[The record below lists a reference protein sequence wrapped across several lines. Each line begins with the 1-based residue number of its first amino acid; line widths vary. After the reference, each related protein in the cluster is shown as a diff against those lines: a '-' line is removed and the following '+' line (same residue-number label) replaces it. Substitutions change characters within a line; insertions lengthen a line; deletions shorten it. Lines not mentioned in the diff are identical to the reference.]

1 MNTGVPQGRID
12 LRIFVAR
19 TRNQLLGIADD
30 IARVV
35 QDNPETMIRASLMEA
50 QSFLKQSASV
60 LAGAR
65 DKLDA
70 EQTG

>member
-1 MNTGVPQGRID
+1 MYASSW
-12 LRIFVAR
+12 AR

-30 IARVV
+30 IARVAR
-35 QDNPETMIRASLMEA
+35 DNPQTMIRASLMEA

-60 LAGAR
+60 LAGTR

-70 EQTG
+70 ERSA